1 MPGQP
6 HCSCKP
12 ILLAALARCLNT
24 RLSVAVRVLPW
35 KLRVERSK
43 KRVVLILNRDH
54 GPLQWRDPQ
63 TGGAVIPLGVKPDDP
78 VEFTVSMDR
87 PSLIDLMSLMAP
99 LRHAEAG

>member
-1 MPGQP
+1 
-6 HCSCKP
+6 
-12 ILLAALARCLNT
+12 
-24 RLSVAVRVLPW
+24 VAVRVLPW

-54 GPLQWRDPQ
+54 GPLQWRDLQ

-87 PSLIDLMSLMAP
+87 RSSIDLMSLIGP
-99 LRHAEAG
+99 SRHFAALACWHL